1 MLSVSLNGEFR
12 GARVGAVEYFDL
24 SLVTVSDGQPHA
36 GPNRGGTV
44 ISVVGDGFRD
54 FGNAACVL
62 TLETNRNAEMMR
74 MPARIYDNR
83 TLYCMTPDARFN
95 NAVRNVELLLTVT
108 MNGDF
113 AAKKWALGAVRSWF
127 YVDPKDLIRA
137 DARGAPVLDPAG
149 GPLSG
154 GGSSSSRGSG

>member
-1 MLSVSLNGEFR
+1 MLSVSLNGEFH
-12 GARVGAVEYFDL
+12 ARLDVGDIEYFDL

-83 TLYCMTPDARFN
+83 TLYVRARPTRDSTTRC
-95 NAVRNVELLLTVT
+95 AT
-108 MNGDF
+108 
-113 AAKKWALGAVRSWF
+113 
-127 YVDPKDLIRA
+127 
-137 DARGAPVLDPAG
+137 
-149 GPLSG
+149 
-154 GGSSSSRGSG
+154 SSCC